1 MIDWDE
7 DDILGGIISSLFS
20 FTSGRRIPNPAHPQ
34 SIIMEGVSRA
44 YKISGDVREY
54 ELQEDRHRAY
64 KILA

>member
-1 MIDWDE
+1 MLDWDE

-20 FTSGRRIPNPAHPQ
+20 FTSDRRITNPANPH
-34 SIIMEGVSRA
+34 SVIMEEIGRA
-44 YKISGDVREY
+44 YKISGDAREY